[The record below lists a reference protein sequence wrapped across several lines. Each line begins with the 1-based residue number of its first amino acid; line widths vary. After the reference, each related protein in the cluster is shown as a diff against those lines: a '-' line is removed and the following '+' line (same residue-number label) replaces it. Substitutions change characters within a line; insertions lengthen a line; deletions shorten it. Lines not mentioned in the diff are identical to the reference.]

1 MRRTMKEGLS
11 LAFGRILGR
20 MGLVN
25 EDVSDEAVSKRFTA
39 AAPRI
44 PRWGEEWGPAD
55 ATMTW

>member
-1 MRRTMKEGLS
+1 MKEGLS